1 MQNPA
6 KRSLSWM
13 ESRDSFFAA
22 MWTNSMISLLSLA
35 LALVVSAQEP
45 SRLAVND
52 KKAPSDETDLRAI
65 SDAIK
70 RVLPSVKSAT
80 VCLELGEGSGSGVI
94 VSADGLILTAAHVS
108 GGVGKKITAIL
119 ADGRKVSCESLGL
132 SSESD
137 CAMAQII
144 DRGSYPFVDIDRT
157 DSTKLGDWVFSLG
170 HSGGYDAARGV
181 GVRIGR
187 LVKIADRTLQSDCT
201 LIGGDSGGP
210 LFDLNGRLIG
220 IHSRVGENLRVNM
233 HVPMREFL
241 RNWDEMKQSQFL
253 GDGPFAPRPSK
264 GSGFLGLG
272 TEEISG
278 GGLRVTQIGR
288 ESPAESSG
296 IKVGDMLIKM
306 DDLQISDKASM
317 QNYLKTKAAGEMVRL
332 VFKRDGKD
340 REIVLRLA
348 EKSSP

>member
-1 MQNPA
+1 M
-6 KRSLSWM
+6 WM
-13 ESRDSFFAA
+13 KSTVFLLCLTFGL
-22 MWTNSMISLLSLA
+22 SLL
-35 LALVVSAQEP
+35 AQEP

-52 KKAPSDETDLRAI
+52 KKAPSDESDLRAI

-70 RVLPSVKSAT
+70 RVLPSVKGAT

-119 ADGRKVSCESLGL
+119 ADGRKVSCKSLGL
-132 SSESD
+132 SSETDS
-137 CAMAQII
+137 AMVQIT
-144 DRGSYPFVDIDRT
+144 DQGSYPFVDIDRA
-157 DSTKLGDWVFSLG
+157 DSAKLGDWVFSLG

-187 LVKIADRTLQSDCT
+187 LVKIADTTLQSDCT

-220 IHSRVGENLRVNM
+220 IHSRVGQNLQVNM
-233 HVPMREFL
+233 HVPVRQFL
-241 RNWDEMKQSQFL
+241 RSWEEMKQSEFL
-253 GDGPFAPRPSK
+253 GDGPFASKPSK

-272 TEEISG
+272 TEEIPE

-288 ESPAESSG
+288 ESPAESAG
-296 IKVGDMLIKM
+296 IKVDDMLLKI
-306 DDLQISDKASM
+306 DDLQISTKASM
-317 QNYLKTKAAGEMVRL
+317 QDYLKNKAAGEMVRL
-332 VFKRDGKD
+332 VFLRDRKE

-348 EKSSP
+348 EKSLP